1 MENELMQRLIE
12 RYLSAHHTFAV
23 DLPNGM
29 KAGEVLRLRGK
40 SVFEKK
46 EKSGS
51 ESKITVKRF
60 CRKQQEPG
68 KRRIRKNSGGRI
80 FFYKRSN
87 LVVGE

>member
-1 MENELMQRLIE
+1 MNSIENELMQRLIE

-46 EKSGS
+46 GEKR
-51 ESKITVKRF
+51 V
-60 CRKQQEPG
+60 
-68 KRRIRKNSGGRI
+68 RIEDHS
-80 FFYKRSN
+80 
-87 LVVGE
+87 